1 MSASSSSPDL
11 RVNTFVSGRQE
22 QPDLAIGSLSNFV
35 IAWQSENQ
43 DGDGF
48 GIYGRAY
55 SNANSPVSSE
65 FQINTTTTGDQTD
78 ATVAVDGSGKFIVT
92 WQGEPQDS
100 SSAGIYGQRFQTD
113 GRPIGTEFRVNGGT
127 FQTKTNPDVAADA
140 AGGFVV
146 VYESEGQNNNAF
158 GQDLSGTGI
167 FGQRFDRTGAPTGPE
182 FRINSRT
189 ERDQTDPVVAM
200 NVTGSFVVAW
210 VSDDGSGTGIFGQR
224 YSSTGQPIGIEFQI
238 NSETRGTQSNPSIAI
253 DDTGNYVVAWQGSQ
267 GRDSDGFGIY
277 AQRYGSTGNPL
288 GSEILVNDTTRS
300 DQVTPSVA
308 MDAGGNFAVVW
319 ASGRSRNSR
328 IFGQRFLS
336 SGSRDGGEFQVNDS
350 NSDEQ
355 TNPAIGLSP
364 TGDFAVT
371 WQNRDRSGG
380 DTNIRAR
387 TTVFK
392 RVIRGT
398 QQADDLRGTSQGD
411 RILGLRGD
419 DTLRGVGGSDIL
431 LGSLGNDRL
440 EGGDDNDVLQGG
452 GNDDILDGG
461 NGNDTLTGNNGS
473 DTFVLRSKSGNT
485 VITDYQVGIDR
496 LGLSSGINRNEVRIE
511 QQGDNTILSWRG
523 SRLATLLGVAAQDI
537 SPEDFVEASRAGVR
551 RRGTSGNDRLVG
563 TGGSDE
569 LLGLGGNDILLG
581 RGGSDLLEGDIGND
595 QLQGE
600 AGGDQLQGGDGDDL
614 LEGGDGDDFL
624 QAGNGNDR
632 LRGGAGVDTFFL
644 ETKTGLTVI
653 EDFQDGTDVFQL
665 ATGLSPRFV
674 RFQAQGNDTLIQYGN
689 QTLALVQNIAPSQL
703 SISSSDF
710 V

>member
-1 MSASSSSPDL
+1 MSASSSPDL

-22 QPDLAIGSLSNFV
+22 QPDLAIGALDNFV
-35 IAWQSENQ
+35 ITWQSDNQ

-55 SNANSPVSSE
+55 NNGNSPVSSE
-65 FQINTTTTGDQTD
+65 FQINTTTTGNQTD
-78 ATVAVDGSGKFIVT
+78 AAVAMDGSGNFIVT
-92 WQGEPQDS
+92 WQGEPQGGS
-100 SSAGIYGQRFQTD
+100 RAGIFGQRFQSN
-113 GRPIGTEFRVNGGT
+113 GQPIGSEFQVNGGS
-127 FQTKTNPDVAADA
+127 FQTKANPDVSVDA
-140 AGGFVV
+140 SGNFVV
-146 VYESEGQNNNAF
+146 VYESEGQNNNSL

-167 FGQRFDRTGAPTGPE
+167 FGQRFNRTGALVGPE
-182 FRINSRT
+182 FRINTRT
-189 ERDQTDPVVAM
+189 ERDQTNPVVAV
-200 NVTGSFVVAW
+200 NVEGSFVVAW
-210 VSDDGSGTGIFGQR
+210 VSDDGNGTGIFGQR

-253 DDTGNYVVAWQGSQ
+253 DDTGNYVVAWQGDQ
-267 GRDSDGFGIY
+267 GRDSSGFGIY
-277 AQRYGSTGNPL
+277 AQRYSSTGNPL
-288 GSEILVNDTTRS
+288 GSEILVNETTRS

-308 MDAGGNFAVVW
+308 MDAGGNFGIVW
-319 ASGRSRNSR
+319 ASGRNRDSR

-336 SGSRDGGEFQVNDS
+336 SGSRDGSEFQVNES

-355 TNPAIGLSP
+355 ASPVIGLSP

-398 QQADDLRGTSQGD
+398 QQADDLRGTRQGD

-419 DTLRGVGGSDIL
+419 DVLRGVGGSDIL
-431 LGSLGNDRL
+431 SGGLGSDRL

-452 GNDDILDGG
+452 ANDDILDGG

-473 DTFVLRSKSGNT
+473 DTFVLRSKRGNT
-485 VITDYQVGIDR
+485 VITDYQVGIDL
-496 LGLSSGINRNEVRIE
+496 LGLSSGINANEVRID
-511 QQGDNTILSWRG
+511 QQGENTILSWRG

-537 SPEDFVEASRAGVR
+537 TPADFVKASRAGVR

-569 LLGLGGNDILLG
+569 LLGLGGNDTLLG
-581 RGGSDLLEGDIGND
+581 QGDSDLLDGDIGND

-600 AGGDQLQGGDGDDL
+600 AGSDELLGGDGDDR
-614 LEGGDGDDFL
+614 LEGGDGDDRL
-624 QAGNGNDR
+624 QAGNGNDQ
-632 LRGGAGVDTFFL
+632 LRGGAGKDTFFL

-653 EDFQDGTDVFQL
+653 QDFQDGTDVFQL

-674 RFQAQGNDTLIQYGN
+674 RFQPQGNDTLIQYGN

-703 SISSSDF
+703 SVSSSDF
-710 V
+710 A